1 MEVYRRFLS
10 FLLLLILMY
19 SFNYTV
25 IFVSIGKK
33 TLGLTSANVNLV
45 KTETTFFRFTHP

>member
-10 FLLLLILMY
+10 FLFLITLMY
-19 SFNYTV
+19 GFNNAV

-45 KTETTFFRFTHP
+45 KMETTFFRFTHP